1 MKPPSCLALVLL
13 LVALIPAG
21 RVFAELSPAAGTVQ
35 EVERTLK
42 EIPRALDL
50 LQGFEENKD
59 ILVSAEI
66 RAVALPDGILSI
78 YLAGLSPE
86 DKDAILVN
94 RTAVSAMLD
103 GFKTIQAQNGGLTA
117 VRGAR
122 GTGSAGG
129 AAPDIPYLTAVL
141 LVPSLIGSSQH
152 GAHKRALLEDDSH
165 NMPLVIEDMIVSY
178 AQSTLAYMQI
188 REILMKDG
196 ALSLTRRV
204 FQSSVYDSHEALLNY
219 WSEGFISFQ
228 MSVSQSLKASGLL
241 SIYDSAQ
248 DISRQNEQSTQET
261 IDSMSDPEAKRL
273 LSFYNEK
280 GRDKPFAV
288 ADPAYV
294 QKAKEFYRRQYIRLQ
309 KAPR

>member
-21 RVFAELSPAAGTVQ
+21 RVFAELSPAAGTVH

-66 RAVALPDGILSI
+66 KAVELPEGVLSI

-86 DKDAILVN
+86 DKDTILVN

-103 GFKTIQAQNGGLTA
+103 GFKTIQAQNGGLT
-117 VRGAR
+117 
-122 GTGSAGG
+122 
-129 AAPDIPYLTAVL
+129 DIPYLTAVL

-152 GAHKRALLEDDSH
+152 GAHKRALLDDDSH

-196 ALSLTRRV
+196 TLSLTRRV

-273 LSFYNEK
+273 ISFYNEK

-288 ADPAYV
+288 VDPAYV
-294 QKAKEFYRRQYIRLQ
+294 QKAK
-309 KAPR
+309 